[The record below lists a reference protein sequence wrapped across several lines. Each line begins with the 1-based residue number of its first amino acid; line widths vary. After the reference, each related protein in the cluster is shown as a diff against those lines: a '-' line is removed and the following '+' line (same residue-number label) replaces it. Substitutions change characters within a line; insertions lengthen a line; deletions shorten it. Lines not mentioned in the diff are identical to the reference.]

1 MMPNEGKG
9 VDVPCWTAYIG
20 GNRLDLI
27 DPLLL
32 IVLLGRYCVDR

>member
-1 MMPNEGKG
+1 MPNKGNG

-20 GNRLDLI
+20 GNTLDLI

-32 IVLLGRYCVDR
+32 IVPRERYWVDR